1 MNEAAADAMNPHK
14 GRAYAITGASGVGAS
29 PGSIA
34 DDRPARAV
42 FAAVTGRAHAHAA
55 ASREAALDT
64 LRAFVT
70 VMVVAHHSV
79 LAYAL
84 ISPAAAPRS
93 PLHPWLAGIP
103 IVDSHRLAVFDLF
116 ALFNDTFF
124 MSLMFLLSGLFVGPS
139 LARKGSGSFLRDRA
153 LRLGAPFVVMALLA
167 PLAYYP
173 AYRAW
178 AANPDASQF
187 WREWLSLGVWP
198 SGPVW
203 FVAALLGFDA
213 VVALM
218 YRLAPALF
226 ERAGRLA
233 SSGRARPTALFAAL
247 MLVSAAAYLP
257 LRAVFGPESWAT
269 VGPISLQS
277 SRALHYLVYFLAGVA
292 IGGCEIDHGLLAADG
307 SLVQRWRWWT
317 RGALGLFALYVAV
330 LVGMG
335 PGGPANGLPPLA
347 QQLILGL
354 GFVLTC
360 GAISFAMLAVFRRFA
375 NARTPALTSL
385 SRNAYGIYL
394 LHYGF
399 VLWLQYALLPAALPA
414 VAKAA
419 IVLAVALAASWTA
432 TAALRRIPAV
442 ARVI

>member
-1 MNEAAADAMNPHK
+1 MGAGADTRNPRE
-14 GRAYAITGASGVGAS
+14 GRTYAVVGVDS
-29 PGSIA
+29 PA
-34 DDRPARAV
+34 NPV
-42 FAAVTGRAHAHAA
+42 FAAVT
-55 ASREAALDT
+55 SRPHGHRDVALDT
-64 LRAFVT
+64 LRAFV
-70 VMVVAHHSV
+70 VVLVVAHHSV

-84 ISPAAAPRS
+84 VSPGVAPSS

-103 IVDSHRLAVFDLF
+103 IVDSHRLIAFDLF

-139 LARKGSGSFLRDRA
+139 LRRKGAEGFLRDRA

-173 AYRAW
+173 AYRVT
-178 AANPDASQF
+178 AADPGVVAF

-198 SGPVW
+198 SGPMW
-203 FVAALLGFDA
+203 FVAVLLGFDVIA
-213 VVALM
+213 AALH
-218 YRLAPALF
+218 RLAPGLIDS
-226 ERAGRLA
+226 AGRLA
-233 SSGRARPTALFAAL
+233 SVGRRRPMALFAAL

-269 VGPISLQS
+269 VGPFSVQS

-292 IGGCEIDHGLLAADG
+292 IGDCEIGHGLLAPDG
-307 SLVQRWRWWT
+307 SLGQHWFRWTVR
-317 RGALGLFALYVAV
+317 ALWLCAVYVAI
-330 LVGMG
+330 VGG
-335 PGGPANGLPPLA
+335 LAPERYAFGLPPLA
-347 QQLILGL
+347 RQLILGL
-354 GFVLTC
+354 GFVLCC

-375 NARTPALTSL
+375 GAPNPVWTSL

-394 LHYGF
+394 MHYGF
-399 VLWLQYALLPAALPA
+399 VMWLQYALLAAAIPA

-419 IVLAVALAASWTA
+419 IVLSGALAASWAA